1 MKSFSLIILIGLL
14 VLSCSSKSDKEYFSE
29 SKKLLEENKIP
40 ESISGFEKVVNDF
53 PESELA
59 PQALIQLAGIYHSKK
74 IPALSPRI
82 SLERADSLFYLVF
95 QKYPDSDDAPLG
107 LFMAGFIQANEL
119 GDYQRA
125 TATYNT
131 FLNKYPDHEMAIS
144 AKQELDN
151 MGLTPDEILRKKLT
165 KQE

>member
-1 MKSFSLIILIGLL
+1 MKVVSLILLIGLF
-14 VLSCSSKSDKEYFSE
+14 VFSCSSKSDKEIFGDAV
-29 SKKLLEENKIP
+29 KLLEENKIP
-40 ESISGFEKVVNDF
+40 ESISLFEKVVNDF
-53 PESELA
+53 AESELA

-74 IPALSPRI
+74 LPSVSPRN

-95 QKYPDSDDAPLG
+95 EKYPESDDAPLG

-119 GDYQRA
+119 GDYRKA

-131 FLNKYPDHEMAIS
+131 FLNNYPDHDMAIS

-151 MGLTPDEILRKKLT
+151 MGLTPDEILRKNLT